1 MFATF
6 FVFSVFAVSYAAH
19 TRTAPAAA
27 KHAATLVA
35 AAPRAHTMCTTWH
48 NSTGVDTPYF
58 VWAVKAVVAFIH
70 VRVGLE
76 CLKHVRVHQ
85 SLLRDTVQVSAIASV
100 VFHTVLMPILILI
113 AVGGEA
119 PQFEAVH
126 SILLCIGATE

>member
-35 AAPRAHTMCTTWH
+35 AAPRAHTMRH

-126 SILLCIGATE
+126 SIVLCISATE